1 MTLQELYNE
10 LWLDVAPS
18 IANDNIL
25 DERLIKF
32 YIHKT
37 RALFARNEMN
47 KSHRTV
53 DAALIQD
60 LGLVELET
68 TDSFVDSGLTNIQHT
83 VLRTVNV
90 IPRALEL
97 HNKLALTYVGPLNQV
112 EKGFKFVDITSVPYM
127 GNGKFNKTFMYA
139 FTMNDRIYIIGN
151 CNNPAFKGLK
161 YINVKGVFENPED
174 AAKFNRPDGTPCYS
188 DSEAYPIP
196 AYMWNYCKSQILQS
210 DLRQFYVPIE
220 DNVNNANNDI
230 NRLNVADE
238 KTRN

>member
-1 MTLQELYNE
+1 MASLNELYSE
-10 LWLDVAPS
+10 LWLDISP
-18 IANDNIL
+18 NISDDTVL
-25 DERLIKF
+25 DERLLKHF
-32 YIHKT
+32 IHKV
-37 RALFARNEMN
+37 RAVFARNEMN

-68 TDSFVDSGLTNIQHT
+68 VDSFVDSGLPDIQHT
-83 VLRTVNV
+83 VLRTKEI

-97 HNKLALTYVGPLNQV
+97 HNKQAFTYVGPLNQV
-112 EKGFKFVDITSVPYM
+112 QKGFKFVDITSVPYQ

-139 FTMNDRIYIIGN
+139 FLMNDRIYIIGN

-174 AAKFNRPDGTPCYS
+174 AAKFYRPDGTACYS
-188 DSEAYPIP
+188 DNEEYPIP
-196 AYMWNYCKSQILQS
+196 LYLWNYCKTQILQS

-220 DNVNNANNDI
+220 DPKNNATNDI
-230 NRLNVADE
+230 TRIGDE
-238 KTRN
+238 KA